1 MAHRELTEEEE
12 RVLGYVVLDPS
23 EWWAHCEENFK
34 GNPEKAL
41 ASKIAKWKPDYDA
54 AVAAG
59 GYRNRAERDAENS
72 GAPMR

>member
-12 RVLGYVVLDPS
+12 NVLGYIVVDPAD
-23 EWWAHCEENFK
+23 WWVHCEENFK
-34 GNPEKAL
+34 GDPEKAL

-59 GYRNRAERDAENS
+59 NYKNRAERDAEIS
-72 GAPMR
+72 GPPI